1 MAEDVICSVK
11 RTGVTNPIARNII
24 VQISKMRNAEVD
36 PFLYVQCYTT
46 MLPLNNPQL
55 ILFND
60 YIVDQVVVD
69 AITGNNRAWQ
79 IVNDPTMDVV
89 TGDWKFSAIRVR
101 ERVTI

>member
-1 MAEDVICSVK
+1 MAEDVICSIK
-11 RTGVTNPIARNII
+11 RAGVTNLIASNII

-60 YIVDQVVVD
+60 YIVDQVVID
-69 AITGNNRAWQ
+69 AITGTRRAWQ
-79 IVNDPTMDVV
+79 IVNDPAMDVV

-101 ERVTI
+101 EQISI